1 MLDSP
6 ASNAPAAHWVWTGRV
21 LSAFVV
27 LFLLFSGVIKL
38 IGRPEVAQTFTDLG
52 YPTKFALTVGII
64 EIVCI
69 VLYAIPRTAVLGAV
83 LLTALLG
90 GAIATR
96 LRAESPL
103 FSHTL
108 FGVYLGVI
116 AWAALLLRE
125 PRLWRLFP
133 LRAP

>member
-6 ASNAPAAHWVWTGRV
+6 SSNAPAAHWLWIGRV

-27 LFLLFSGVIKL
+27 LFLLFSSVIKL
-38 IGRPEVAQTFTDLG
+38 IGRPEVVQTFTELG
-52 YPTKFALTVGII
+52 YPTKFALTVGLI
-64 EIVCI
+64 ELTCI

-90 GAIATR
+90 GAIAAR

-108 FGVYLGVI
+108 FGVYVGVI
-116 AWAALLLRE
+116 AWVALLLRE

-133 LRAP
+133 LRSS